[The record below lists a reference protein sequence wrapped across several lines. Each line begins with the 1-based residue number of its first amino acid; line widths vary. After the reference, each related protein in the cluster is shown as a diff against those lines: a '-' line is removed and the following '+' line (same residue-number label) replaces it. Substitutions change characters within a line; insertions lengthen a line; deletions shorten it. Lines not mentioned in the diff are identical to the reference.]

1 MEVQYAAVFGP
12 KGKPSA
18 YSALRVDGSLY
29 TFSSAR
35 TVGLQDDIDVIGVSE
50 WGSGVCISQRDKNTG
65 LPYSAPHYLGPAFPF
80 RLTMPQAE
88 LVLHCLER

>member
-35 TVGLQDDIDVIGVSE
+35 TVGLQDDIDVIGVSRV
-50 WGSGVCISQRDKNTG
+50 G
-65 LPYSAPHYLGPAFPF
+65 
-80 RLTMPQAE
+80 
-88 LVLHCLER
+88 

>member
-1 MEVQYAAVFGP
+1 MSPVIRWWFFPSIEALSSNLVAEFLRVVDVIHFLFNSAMEVQYAAVFGP

-35 TVGLQDDIDVIGVSE
+35 TVGLQDDIDVIGLSRV
-50 WGSGVCISQRDKNTG
+50 G
-65 LPYSAPHYLGPAFPF
+65 
-80 RLTMPQAE
+80 
-88 LVLHCLER
+88 